1 MNLKFTNRTDLIV
14 FIVCITDL
22 WLLSINLMFS
32 SIILLYISGI
42 FSFVLLIFWAIKKD
56 SPGMLRRSLIIGGIG
71 GFFYSFVDRLFVDNH
86 IIMYLRTEDIHI
98 YRTPL
103 SVIFVIMYF
112 CVIMLYFYQRLR
124 SYFSKV
130 YIPSFITGITAL
142 ILSFT
147 INYIGTH
154 SRQWIWNAIGF
165 PTTTFGQV
173 PLFVP
178 FAFFVT
184 FSLSPYILGLKGIP
198 AKDGQVT
205 FWSRYFR
212 ASDNPIVGGVR
223 CAIVLS
229 ASLFFLMQIFLRL
242 TPIN

>member
-1 MNLKFTNRTDLIV
+1 MNIKFTNRTDLIV
-14 FIVCITDL
+14 FLVCIIDL
-22 WLLSINLMFS
+22 LLLSINVIFS
-32 SIILLYISGI
+32 SIILLYVSGV
-42 FSFVLLIFWAIKKD
+42 FSFILLIFWAIKKD

-86 IIMYLRTEDIHI
+86 IIMYLRTEDLHI

-103 SVIFVIMYF
+103 SVILVMMYF
-112 CVIMLYFYQRLR
+112 CVIMLYFHQRLR

-130 YIPSFITGITAL
+130 YIPSIITGLTAL
-142 ILSFT
+142 ILSFI
-147 INYIGTH
+147 INYIGNH

-173 PLFVP
+173 PIFVP
-178 FAFFVT
+178 LAFFVT
-184 FSLSPYILGLKGIP
+184 FSLSPYIIGLKGIP
-198 AKDGQVT
+198 ARDGQVT

-223 CAIVLS
+223 CTIVLS

-242 TPIN
+242 MPG